1 MYRLLIISEKA
12 DTGSL
17 MYWQAEGFY
26 PVERSADVEDAMER
40 HSRRAYHAL
49 AVTEQALLP
58 AVHERLRATAD
69 YSPAF
74 WLPEDA
80 DERLAAVRDV
90 RLLLNRLYAD
100 NTDEQFTLQEKSWR
114 LQDQMIH
121 NMLSGS
127 HSHPNRVMRWFPM
140 LRSTVPLHEPC
151 RMYTLFLPQGGLYL
165 ADRWHH
171 GQDRLE
177 KALERNFFGHIP
189 DIYCAVVFQSPA
201 EMRLLMVPNG
211 EMAEDR
217 LGDAVD
223 PAVQHTVE
231 DIKAYL
237 DLDIN
242 ICEART
248 ISCLTDCVTS
258 INE

>member
-1 MYRLLIISEKA
+1 MYRLLIISNKAEKDDLA
-12 DTGSL
+12 
-17 MYWQAEGFY
+17 YWQAEGFY
-26 PVERSADVEDAMER
+26 PVDQAADLDAAMER
-40 HSRRAYHAL
+40 HGQRAYHAL

-58 AVHERLRATAD
+58 KLHERLRLASDAA
-69 YSPAF
+69 PAF
-74 WLPEDA
+74 WLPE
-80 DERLAAVRDV
+80 EEETRLAAVRDV

-100 NTDEQFTLQEKSWR
+100 NTDEQFTLPEKSWR

-140 LRSTVPLHEPC
+140 LRSTVPLGSPC
-151 RMYTLFLPQGGLYL
+151 RMYTLILPQGGLYL
-165 ADRWHH
+165 ADHWHH

-189 DIYCAVVFQSPA
+189 DSYCAVVFKSPA
-201 EMRLLMVPNG
+201 EVRLLMVPDG
-211 EMAEDR
+211 GTTADALTDILDR
-217 LGDAVD
+217 AVG
-223 PAVQHTVE
+223 HTVE

-248 ISCLTDCVTS
+248 IACLTDCVTLT
-258 INE
+258 NE